1 MALSPSPLS
10 QVCKGL
16 RAYLDSEINAPDRSK
31 VTVLLATPADTASAG
46 AGDSDH
52 RLNLFFH
59 RFEPAG
65 LFPDTLPG
73 ETGWLR
79 AFCLITPFAA
89 EEDTLGAGENDL
101 RLIGEVSRIFHEK
114 PVFRLNVDGTEYH
127 LQVIFLP
134 MGLDQLNQLW
144 STQGDAVYRPSLL
157 YEVSL
162 TPVVPLK
169 PAVPA
174 PLAGRLGLGVQS
186 TLASQ
191 TVDAPARPPE
201 VSAMHPDTRSEN
213 WAPVIAL
220 VHEGVCAVSLLFAVG
235 SPELGTFTP
244 RVWAAGKPGAA
255 VELCWQTWD
264 VSAGWQFV
272 LPATAAVIVDSGID
286 PAGAA
291 SAAVTPLPLPFTDHP
306 GQMLLFAERTYLQSG
321 SVIRV
326 RSNPVLITLYNG

>member
-10 QVCKGL
+10 QICKGL
-16 RAYLDSEINAPDRSK
+16 RTYLDGEINAADRSK
-31 VTVLLATPADTASAG
+31 VTVLLATPADAASAG

-65 LFPDTLPG
+65 FFPDTLPG

-101 RLIGEVSRIFHEK
+101 RLIGEVCRIFQEK

-127 LQVIFLP
+127 LQVMFMP

-162 TPVVPLK
+162 APVVPVQ

-186 TLASQ
+186 PLTARS
-191 TVDAPARPPE
+191 VDATTRPPE
-201 VSAMHPDTRSEN
+201 VAAMRPDAGGDS
-213 WAPVIAL
+213 WAPAIAL
-220 VHEGVCAVSLLFAVG
+220 VDNGVCALSLLFAVG
-235 SPELGTFTP
+235 SPELAAFAP
-244 RVWAAGKPGAA
+244 RVWVAGRPGGA

-264 VSAGWQFV
+264 VDHGWQFV
-272 LPATAAVIVDSGID
+272 LPATPAVIVDSGID
-286 PAGAA
+286 PADAA
-291 SAAVTPLPLPFTDHP
+291 SAATLPLTLPFADHP
-306 GQMLLFAERTYLQSG
+306 GQMLLHAERTYLQSD
-321 SVIRV
+321 SVVRV
-326 RSNPVLITLYNG
+326 RSNPVLITLHNG